1 MLGTHKRI
9 NYYLDMAS
17 VSRVACFN
25 FLSVYSLINSAR
37 VIRWNGRYMAC
48 LIQQITMNIFEVLN
62 QGNSRLHEPSM
73 SAMLGYLLDTRRDHG
88 LGDTF
93 FREFLSLLNRELNDD
108 RFEEYLKKSFID
120 TDIFLEEPYE
130 LNGSTKYIDI
140 QISILKKDKQG
151 NIQEDFRIIIENKV
165 HENSVTAGQLE
176 NYYQAIIEDEN
187 TIDNLAIVYLTP
199 VSNKISLETEF
210 KNLQLKDSTHLKKWI
225 QWNDEKHSIIN
236 ILKRILKKESEGR
249 INPINEYTRHTIKA
263 FILFLD
269 TTVSTNRNKIR
280 FGEDIGE
287 IVDSLTL
294 AVDGNTYDYRI
305 VRRDSQQIQVFK
317 EGEKVTAKPILRKI
331 IKTRNLDIPL
341 SGINT
346 RTMGREVIE
355 QIKRK
360 GNAI

>member
-1 MLGTHKRI
+1 
-9 NYYLDMAS
+9 
-17 VSRVACFN
+17 
-25 FLSVYSLINSAR
+25 
-37 VIRWNGRYMAC
+37 
-48 LIQQITMNIFEVLN
+48 MNIFEVLN
-62 QGNSRLHEPSM
+62 QGNSTLHEPSI

-108 RFEEYLKKSFID
+108 RFEKYLERSFID

-165 HENSVTAGQLE
+165 HENSVTGGQLE

-199 VSNKISLETEF
+199 VSNKISLKTEF
-210 KNLQLKDSTHLKKWI
+210 KNLQLKDSKHIKKWM
-225 QWNDEKHSIIN
+225 QWNHKKHSIIN
-236 ILKRILKKESEGR
+236 ILKRILKKESEGE

-269 TTVSTNRNKIR
+269 ATVSTNKNKTYR

-294 AVDGNTYDYRI
+294 AVDGDTYNYRI
-305 VRRDSQQIQVFK
+305 VRRDSQQIQVFR

-346 RTMGREVIE
+346 RTMGRKVID
-355 QIKRK
+355 QIKQK
-360 GNAI
+360 E

>member
-1 MLGTHKRI
+1 
-9 NYYLDMAS
+9 
-17 VSRVACFN
+17 
-25 FLSVYSLINSAR
+25 
-37 VIRWNGRYMAC
+37 
-48 LIQQITMNIFEVLN
+48 MNIFEVLN

-73 SAMLGYLLDTRRDHG
+73 SAMLGFLLDTRRDHG

-93 FREFLSLLNRELNDD
+93 FREFLSLLNKEVNDD
-108 RFEEYLKKSFID
+108 RIEEYLERSFID
-120 TDIFLEEPYE
+120 TDILLEEPYE

-140 QISILKKDKQG
+140 QVSILKKDKQG

-165 HENSVTAGQLE
+165 HDNSVTEGQLE
-176 NYYQAIIEDEN
+176 NYYQAIIEDEI

-199 VSNKISLETEF
+199 VSNKLSLKNEF
-210 KNLQLKDSTHLKKWI
+210 NNLQLKDSKHIKKWI
-225 QWNDEKHSIIN
+225 QWNNEKHSIIN
-236 ILKRILKKESEGR
+236 ILKRVLKKESEGE

-263 FILFLD
+263 FILFLNS
-269 TTVSTNRNKIR
+269 TVSTNNDKSYR

-294 AVDGNTYDYRI
+294 AVDGDTYDYRI

-317 EGEKVTAKPILRKI
+317 GGEKITAKPILRKI

-346 RTMGREVIE
+346 RIMGRKVIE
-355 QIKRK
+355 QIKQK
-360 GNAI
+360 E

>member
-1 MLGTHKRI
+1 
-9 NYYLDMAS
+9 
-17 VSRVACFN
+17 
-25 FLSVYSLINSAR
+25 
-37 VIRWNGRYMAC
+37 
-48 LIQQITMNIFEVLN
+48 MNIFEVLN

-108 RFEEYLKKSFID
+108 RFNEFFKRSFID
-120 TDIFLEEPYE
+120 TDILLEEPYE

-140 QISILKKDKQG
+140 QISVLKKDIQG

-165 HENSVTAGQLE
+165 RDNSVTVGQLE

-187 TIDNLAIVYLTP
+187 TIDNLGIVYLTP
-199 VSNKISLETEF
+199 VSNKLSLKNEF
-210 KNLQLKDSTHLKKWI
+210 KNLQLKDSKHIKKWI
-225 QWNDEKHSIIN
+225 HWNDEKHSIIN
-236 ILKRILKKESEGR
+236 ILKGILKKESEGE

-263 FILFLD
+263 FILFLNA
-269 TTVSTNRNKIR
+269 TVSTNKEITYR
-280 FGEDIGE
+280 FDEDIGE

-294 AVDGNTYDYRI
+294 AVDADSYDYRI

-346 RTMGREVIE
+346 RTMGRKVIE
-355 QIKRK
+355 QIKQK
-360 GNAI
+360 GSAI